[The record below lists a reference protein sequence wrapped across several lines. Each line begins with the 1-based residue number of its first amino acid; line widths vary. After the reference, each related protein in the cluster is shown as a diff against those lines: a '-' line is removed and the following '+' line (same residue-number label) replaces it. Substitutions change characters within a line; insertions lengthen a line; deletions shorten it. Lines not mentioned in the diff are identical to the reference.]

1 MIPEAPTTG
10 IATVPVPIGRQIGRP
25 GRVALSSAMAGGIAL
40 GGVAAAFLALL
51 GEITPHG
58 LIWTATELFLT
69 GGALGFLCGAALGCA
84 GRRRGRSSADT
95 LRSLAKGA
103 LYAIPGL
110 SVAWLTTT
118 WICMTALAR
127 YNDAIPVYVVAAAG
141 WICGGIVVAW
151 ATIEGVVA
159 LRSAFVRRYER
170 VLPVVPW
177 EVAGP

>member
-1 MIPEAPTTG
+1 MIPDAPTTG
-10 IATVPVPIGRQIGRP
+10 IAGVPVPIGRQIGRP

-58 LIWTATELFLT
+58 LIWTATDLFLK
-69 GGALGFLCGAALGCA
+69 GAAIGFLFGAVLGAA
-84 GRRRGRSSADT
+84 GRRRGRCNTDT

-151 ATIEGVVA
+151 ATMEGVVA
-159 LRSAFVRRYER
+159 LRSALVRRSER

-177 EVAGP
+177 EVVGP